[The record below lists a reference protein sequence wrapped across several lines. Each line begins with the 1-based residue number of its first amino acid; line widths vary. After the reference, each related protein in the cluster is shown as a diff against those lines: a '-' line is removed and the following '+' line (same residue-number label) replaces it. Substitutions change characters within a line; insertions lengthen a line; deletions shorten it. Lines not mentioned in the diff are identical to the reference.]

1 MPPTLSTIS
10 HQQDTPALEL
20 LQLRLPGLVHL
31 PGDEAYEASIASY
44 AYVQTR
50 LSPACVVRPTAA
62 DDVATAVGIV
72 GESGV
77 RFAVRGGGHNVNA
90 GYVSEG
96 WSARCGDGLRSVEGL
111 TSGQYVKFDS

>member
-1 MPPTLSTIS
+1 MPSTLSTTS
-10 HQQDTPALEL
+10 HQQNTPALEL
-20 LQLRLPGLVHL
+20 LQLRLPGRVHL
-31 PGDEAYEASIASY
+31 PDDEAYEASIASY

-50 LSPACVVRPTAA
+50 LSPACIVRPEPAG
-62 DDVATAVGIV
+62 DVATAVGIL

-96 WSARCGDGLRSVEGL
+96 WYVRSGRADEWTVRKIRFM
-111 TSGQYVKFDS
+111 TW